1 MLYLFCDDMKRYKE
15 YLKQYL
21 LWIIALIGFIIFIVT
36 IICIQTNHIT
46 LFDNTIYNIVKKVIN
61 PNVTKVFK
69 VITEAGNIY
78 VMFPIVFIIL
88 IFGKDK
94 SFKKYFIYNLI
105 SVFLL
110 NNILKIVFTRN
121 RPIDI
126 NLIVETGY
134 SFPSGHSMVSF
145 AFYGFLAYYIYHTN
159 LNKIH
164 RYLLITMLGI
174 IVFLIGLSRIYLGVH
189 YASDVFG
196 GFAISAAYLVL
207 FIKYIYHKNKSAT

>member
-1 MLYLFCDDMKRYKE
+1 MKKYKE
-15 YLKQYL
+15 YLKKYL
-21 LWIIALIGFIIFIVT
+21 LSIVALIGLTIFIVT
-36 IICIQTNHIT
+36 IICIKTNHIT
-46 LFDNTIYNIVKKVIN
+46 LFDNTIYNIVKRAIN
-61 PNVTKVFK
+61 PSVTKIFR
-69 VITEAGNIY
+69 VITEIGNIY
-78 VMFPIVFIIL
+78 IMFPIVFIIL

-105 SVFLL
+105 SICIL

-159 LNKIH
+159 LNKLY
-164 RYLLITMLGI
+164 RYLLITLLGI

-196 GFAISAAYLVL
+196 GFAISATYLVL
-207 FIKYIYHKNKSAT
+207 FIKYIYNKNKNAT